1 MDGPLQGPPT
11 CRLAMPRWWSPTG
24 DEVDD
29 LRFRLHLPNDLAD
42 LFLRQ
47 LRLGEADAVEL
58 ASHVQRSLNHRG
70 LVGAKK
76 LSDVIRGRL
85 GGEPTAGGRPPPP
98 PRPDFGEQPLPPS
111 PPWRPPGLI

>member
-24 DEVDD
+24 DEADG

-85 GGEPTAGGRPPPP
+85 GGEPPAVARRP
-98 PRPDFGEQPLPPS
+98 RLLGIDCGEQL
-111 PPWRPPGLI
+111 